1 MAEELYSALQQFHR
15 DIVVPDMQRMLLQF
29 HREVVIPDMQR
40 MLLHFHRVVAVPEIV
55 GTLREEIASFKRET
69 HANFDTV
76 WKHFEVLDSEYH
88 ALSAA
93 VRRIEEK
100 LGS

>member
-15 DIVVPDMQRMLLQF
+15 DVVVPEMQRF
-29 HREVVIPDMQR
+29 HREVVIPDMQL
-40 MLLHFHRVVAVPEIV
+40 MLMHFHRNVAVPEIV

-69 HANFDTV
+69 HANFDAV
-76 WKHFEVLDSEYH
+76 WKHFEILDSEYH

-100 LGS
+100 LEG